1 MAALIS
7 AAASVI
13 PRARRTSGFVT
24 DCQKLDGL
32 WLTAL
37 TVTAASGIRTMTLR

>member
-1 MAALIS
+1 MSSEAPSVVAS
-7 AAASVI
+7 ARSAS
-13 PRARRTSGFVT
+13 GLVT
-24 DCQKLDGL
+24 DCQKFDGL

>member
-1 MAALIS
+1 MAS
-7 AAASVI
+7 ARSAS
-13 PRARRTSGFVT
+13 GLVT

-37 TVTAASGIRTMTLR
+37 TPTAASGSRTMMLR